1 MNWKKEGEN
10 FVVAGFCTFS
20 TKFCFMSF
28 HMHVVVVKC
37 RQRNVQKGLMHR
49 EQNDYFW
56 LGFVDTMLDSFLSR
70 YKTLSCMISYSI
82 IMWISALEVD
92 AAQILCVIEI
102 APKSRFLC
110 VNRGPIRY
118 GFRAGAKATIRHS
131 VTLALV

>member
-10 FVVAGFCTFS
+10 FVVAGFCTIS
-20 TKFCFMSF
+20 TKFCFMRF

-37 RQRNVQKGLMHR
+37 RQRNVQKGLMHH

-70 YKTLSCMISYSI
+70 YETLSCMITHSI
-82 IMWISALEVD
+82 IMWISALEVN
-92 AAQILCVIEI
+92 AAQILCFLEI

-110 VNRGPIRY
+110 VNRSPIRY
-118 GFRAGAKATIRHS
+118 GFRAGAKATRHS
-131 VTLALV
+131 VTMTLV